1 MKLSKSNIGL
11 LSVIAVLLI
20 VISVMV
26 YKDFSYRKNIGNV
39 TETPIT
45 TEGTTEK
52 TTETSTETYDQ
63 IRTQDILSKYTAAIE
78 LDEECKRRLSNAQ
91 SNFEIT
97 EINSEF
103 ADKWKEEIDTN
114 YQNLLTVSWKFL
126 NEKAVASQAE
136 WYIYAE
142 KRIDEEREY
151 LLQQYTTGTIVS
163 VKMSEFEYDLYRER
177 ALELFEM
184 YYELKSQEEIM
195 GPSWREHWES
205 VRGGDDS
212 MTDN

>member
-1 MKLSKSNIGL
+1 MKISKSNIVL
-11 LSVIAVLLI
+11 MIIIAVLL
-20 VISVMV
+20 VIISAMI
-26 YKDFSYRKNIGNV
+26 YKDFSNDKNIDNL
-39 TETPIT
+39 TEAPIT
-45 TEGTTEK
+45 TESTTEK

-103 ADKWKEEIDTN
+103 ADKWKEEIDKN

-126 NEKAVASQAE
+126 NEKVVASQAE

-163 VKMSEFEYDLYRER
+163 VKMSEFEYNLYRKR

-205 VRGGDDS
+205 VRG
-212 MTDN
+212 

>member
-1 MKLSKSNIGL
+1 MKISKSNIVL
-11 LSVIAVLLI
+11 MIIIAVLL
-20 VISVMV
+20 VIISAMI
-26 YKDFSYRKNIGNV
+26 YKDFSNDKNIDNL
-39 TETPIT
+39 TEAPIT
-45 TEGTTEK
+45 TESTTEK

-78 LDEECKRRLSNAQ
+78 LDEECKHRLSNAQ

-103 ADKWKEEIDTN
+103 ADKWKEEIDKN

-126 NEKAVASQAE
+126 NEKVVASQAE

-163 VKMSEFEYDLYRER
+163 VKMSEFEYNLYRKR

-205 VRGGDDS
+205 VRG
-212 MTDN
+212 

>member
-11 LSVIAVLLI
+11 LSIIAVLLI

-26 YKDFSYRKNIGNV
+26 YKDFSKDKKIDNV
-39 TETPIT
+39 IEAPIT
-45 TEGTTEK
+45 TAGTTEN
-52 TTETSTETYDQ
+52 TTETGTETYEQ
-63 IRTQDILSKYTAAIE
+63 IRTQEILSKYTAAIE
-78 LDEECKRRLSNAQ
+78 LDEECKRILSNSQ
-91 SNFEIT
+91 SNLEIT

-103 ADKWKEEIDTN
+103 ADKWKEEIDKN

-205 VRGGDDS
+205 VRGG
-212 MTDN
+212 N

>member
-11 LSVIAVLLI
+11 LSIIAVLLI

-26 YKDFSYRKNIGNV
+26 YKDFSKDKKIDNV
-39 TETPIT
+39 TKAPIT
-45 TEGTTEK
+45 TAGTTENA
-52 TTETSTETYDQ
+52 TETGTETYEQ
-63 IRTQDILSKYTAAIE
+63 IRTQDILSKYTASIE

-103 ADKWKEEIDTN
+103 ADKWKEEIDKN

-205 VRGGDDS
+205 VRGG
-212 MTDN
+212 N

>member
-11 LSVIAVLLI
+11 LSIIAVLLI

-26 YKDFSYRKNIGNV
+26 YKDFSKDKKIDNV
-39 TETPIT
+39 IEAPIT
-45 TEGTTEK
+45 TAGTTEN
-52 TTETSTETYDQ
+52 TTETGTETYEQ
-63 IRTQDILSKYTAAIE
+63 IRTQEILSKYTAAIE

-91 SNFEIT
+91 SNLEIT

-103 ADKWKEEIDTN
+103 ADKWKEEIDKN

-205 VRGGDDS
+205 VRGG
-212 MTDN
+212 N

>member
-11 LSVIAVLLI
+11 MSVIAVLLI

-26 YKDFSYRKNIGNV
+26 YKDFSKDKKIDNV
-39 TETPIT
+39 TEAPIT
-45 TEGTTEK
+45 TAGTTENA
-52 TTETSTETYDQ
+52 TETGTETYEQ
-63 IRTQDILSKYTAAIE
+63 IRTQEILSKYTAAIE
-78 LDEECKRRLSNAQ
+78 LEEECKRRLSNAQ
-91 SNFEIT
+91 SNLEIT

-103 ADKWKEEIDTN
+103 ADKWKEEIDKN

-205 VRGGDDS
+205 VRGG
-212 MTDN
+212 N

>member
-45 TEGTTEK
+45 TDGTTEK
-52 TTETSTETYDQ
+52 ATETYNQ
-63 IRTQDILSKYTAAIE
+63 IRTQDILSKYTASIE

-103 ADKWKEEIDTN
+103 ADKWKEEIDKN

-126 NEKAVASQAE
+126 NEKVVASQAE

>member
-78 LDEECKRRLSNAQ
+78 LDEECKHRLSNAQ

-103 ADKWKEEIDTN
+103 ADKWKEEIDKN

-126 NEKAVASQAE
+126 NEKVVASQAE

-163 VKMSEFEYDLYRER
+163 VKMSEFEYNLYRKR